1 MSPPSFPH
9 VCISPAGHP
18 YLGNPE
24 PEQAAD
30 YALPK
35 YPPPPNASSPGTEQA
50 SQPPSIAQ
58 DRVASVLENRLQRAF
73 HSDLAYAKG
82 LLHLATVELET
93 TLPSDFDF
101 LRTFAKNY
109 LTRLCHLPELGAAT
123 DKVVSELPPVSPP
136 PAFET
141 EFFLMSTPPMPG
153 AEYLTA
159 ATLAEWW
166 RELDRYVR
174 TQIKKHP
181 AGAADWIRQQSPLW
195 RTVGRVTF
203 HLAENKRDESRPFA
217 FMATYTDKVSASAK
231 PVQLPLSKALT
242 EYASVQDRSA
252 LLRLLQPIMTAGEK
266 CAWVQEM
273 VDDQTV
279 YQPRAWSPKQAYR
292 LLQDIPNL
300 EEAGLI
306 VRVPDW
312 WKGKHSS
319 KPQVRVNV
327 GTKDYAG
334 KLDVA
339 SLLTFSIETVYEGE
353 PLTKEELQEL
363 LTAENSL
370 VRLRGEWVEVDKEKL
385 QSALDHWK
393 KIDKLVREDG
403 LSFYEGMRLLSG
415 LPVDGKWDELS
426 KELSF
431 REWSEVMPIGDFAEA
446 LATIRDP
453 SQAAADFSFQQL
465 GLNATLRPYQETGVH
480 WLHLLTRLGLGAC
493 LADDMGLGKTIQV
506 ITLLLAIKQ
515 DGRPQTADGSRGAT
529 APLASAA
536 VCGLPSAVSPTSI
549 LVAPA
554 SLLGNWESELQK
566 FAPSLKP
573 HIAHTSGAGIDEPTN
588 LREIDLVM
596 TTYGMV
602 ERIDWIKKT
611 RWRNVILDEAQAI
624 KNAGT
629 KQAKAVKELHTDGRI
644 VLTGTPIENRL
655 SDLWSLFDF
664 LNPGLLGSN
673 AAFSKFVKSLS
684 KSSDKVN
691 YAPLRRLTQPYILR
705 RLKTDKKIISDL
717 PDKTEVTAWCGL
729 SKSQTSLYAQSV
741 KQLAHE
747 LQEVR
752 GDKGD
757 MKRRGLILAYLMR
770 FKQICNHPAQWTGDG
785 DYDPQHSGKFDR
797 LREICEE
804 IASRQEKVLVF
815 TQFRE
820 ITEPLS
826 RHLQAIFRRPG
837 LILDGSTPIKKR
849 KEMVDA
855 FQTDSGPPFFVLSLK
870 AGGTG
875 LNLTAASQVIHFD
888 RWWNPAVE
896 NQATDR
902 AFRIGQR
909 KNVLVHKFVCR
920 GTIEERIDDLI
931 EVKKSLAREIVEGSG
946 GGETL
951 VTEMSDEQ
959 LLQMVALDIN
969 RAQEN

>member
-1 MSPPSFPH
+1 VSLEPFPQ
-9 VCISPAGHP
+9 VCISPKGQI
-18 YLGNPE
+18 YLDYPE
-24 PEQAAD
+24 GF
-30 YALPK
+30 
-35 YPPPPNASSPGTEQA
+35 YPATNRIASA
-50 SQPPSIAQ
+50 
-58 DRVASVLENRLQRAF
+58 LENRLHNAF
-73 HSDLAYAKG
+73 HSDLTYPKG
-82 LLHLATVELET
+82 LLHLATVELES
-93 TLPSDFDF
+93 TLPSDFSF

-109 LTRLCHLPELGAAT
+109 LTRLCHLPELGT
-123 DKVVSELPPVSPP
+123 VGKTMYELPPVPP
-136 PAFET
+136 PSNAET
-141 EFFLMSTPPMPG
+141 EFFLLGAPPMPG
-153 AEYLTA
+153 AEYLNA
-159 ATLAEWW
+159 DVLASWW
-166 RELDRYVR
+166 RELDRYVHA
-174 TQIKKHP
+174 QIKKHS
-181 AGAADWIRQQSPLW
+181 AGAVDWIQKQSPLW

-217 FMATYTDKVSASAK
+217 FMATYTDKVSAGAK

-242 EYASVQDRSA
+242 EYASAQDRNA
-252 LLRLLQPIMTAGEK
+252 LLRLLQPIMAAAEK
-266 CAWVQEM
+266 CEWVQDM

-300 EEAGLI
+300 EDAGLI

-312 WKGKHSS
+312 WKGKQTS

-327 GTKDYAG
+327 GTKDSAVT
-334 KLDVA
+334 LDA
-339 SLLTFSIETVYEGE
+339 STLLTFRIEMVLDGE
-353 PLTKEELQEL
+353 PLTKEELAEL
-363 LTAENSL
+363 LNADNSL
-370 VRLRGEWVEVDKEKL
+370 VRLRGEWIEVDREKL

-393 KIDKLVREDG
+393 KIDRLVNEDG

-415 LPVDGKWDELS
+415 LPVDGKWDGLD

-431 REWSEVMPIGDFAEA
+431 RDWSEVMPIGSFADA
-446 LATIRDP
+446 LASIRDP
-453 SQAAADFSFQQL
+453 SQSNVGTDTGIAFQTL
-465 GLNATLRPYQETGVH
+465 GLNATLRPYQEVGVQ

-506 ITLLLAIKQ
+506 ITLLLAIKV
-515 DGRPQTADGSRGAT
+515 GNRPPGDCVGGSRQG
-529 APLASAA
+529 
-536 VCGLPSAVSPTSI
+536 VPSAEYRTLPPGGRQPTTKTQTSL

-566 FAPSLKP
+566 FAPSLKSL
-573 HIAHTSGAGIDEPTN
+573 IAHASGVGTDEPKN
-588 LREIDLVM
+588 LHETDLVM

-602 ERIDWIKKT
+602 ERIDWIKAKH
-611 RWRNVILDEAQAI
+611 WRNVILDEAQAI

-629 KQAKAVKELHTDGRI
+629 KQAKAVKALKTDGRI

-673 AAFSKFVKSLS
+673 TSFSKFVKSLS
-684 KSSDKVN
+684 KDSEKVN

-705 RLKTDKKIISDL
+705 RLKTDKQIISDL

-729 SKSQTSLYAQSV
+729 SKNQTAIYAQSV
-741 KQLAHE
+741 KQLQKE
-747 LQEVR
+747 LQEMKE
-752 GDKGD
+752 DKNN

-770 FKQICNHPAQWTGDG
+770 FKQICNHPAQWLGDG
-785 DYDPQHSGKFDR
+785 DYDPSRSGKFDR

-804 IASRQEKVLVF
+804 IASRQEKVLIF
-815 TQFRE
+815 TQFKE
-820 ITEPLS
+820 ITETLS
-826 RHLQAIFRRPG
+826 QHLQTIFKRPG

-875 LNLTAASQVIHFD
+875 LNLTAASHVVHFD

-931 EVKKSLAREIVEGSG
+931 ESKKSLAKEIVEGG
-946 GGETL
+946 GDML

-969 RAQEN
+969 KAQESRIV

>member
-1 MSPPSFPH
+1 
-9 VCISPAGHP
+9 
-18 YLGNPE
+18 
-24 PEQAAD
+24 
-30 YALPK
+30 
-35 YPPPPNASSPGTEQA
+35 
-50 SQPPSIAQ
+50 
-58 DRVASVLENRLQRAF
+58 
-73 HSDLAYAKG
+73 
-82 LLHLATVELET
+82 
-93 TLPSDFDF
+93 
-101 LRTFAKNY
+101 
-109 LTRLCHLPELGAAT
+109 
-123 DKVVSELPPVSPP
+123 
-136 PAFET
+136 
-141 EFFLMSTPPMPG
+141 
-153 AEYLTA
+153 
-159 ATLAEWW
+159 
-166 RELDRYVR
+166 ELDRYVHA
-174 TQIKKHP
+174 QIEKHT
-181 AGAADWIRQQSPLW
+181 AGAVDWIQRQSPLW

-203 HLAENKRDESRPFA
+203 HLAENKRDETRPFA
-217 FMATYTDKVSASAK
+217 FMATYTDKVSAGAK

-242 EYASVQDRSA
+242 EYASARDRNA
-252 LLRLLQPIMTAGEK
+252 LLRLLQPITAAAEK
-266 CAWVQEM
+266 CSWVQEM

-279 YQPRAWSPKQAYR
+279 YQPRAWSPKQAYQ
-292 LLQDIPNL
+292 LLQDIPAL

-312 WKGKHSS
+312 WKGKQTAR
-319 KPQVRVNV
+319 PQVRVNI
-327 GTKDYAG
+327 GTENNTSSLGIDSILQFRIETVLNGEPLSKEELAR
-334 KLDVA
+334 
-339 SLLTFSIETVYEGE
+339 LLTFDG
-353 PLTKEELQEL
+353 
-363 LTAENSL
+363 SL
-370 VRLRGEWVEVDKEKL
+370 VRLRGEWVEVDRAKL
-385 QSALDHWK
+385 QAALDHWQ
-393 KIDKLVREDG
+393 KIDKLVHEDG

-415 LPVDGKWDELS
+415 LPVDGKWDGLD

-431 REWSEVMPIGDFAEA
+431 RDWSEVMPIGSFAEA
-446 LATIRDP
+446 LAAIRDP
-453 SQAAADFSFQQL
+453 SQAGTELSFQKL

-506 ITLLLAIKQ
+506 IALLLALKQ
-515 DGRPQTADGSRGAT
+515 TQTS
-529 APLASAA
+529 
-536 VCGLPSAVSPTSI
+536 TSL

-554 SLLGNWESELQK
+554 SLLGNWESEIQK
-566 FAPSLKP
+566 FAPSLRTR
-573 HIAHTSGAGIDEPTN
+573 IAHAAGAGTDKPEN
-588 LREIDLVM
+588 LHDIDLVM

-602 ERIDWIKKT
+602 ERIDWIKKQH
-611 RWRNVILDEAQAI
+611 WRNIILDEAQAI

-629 KQAKAVKELHTDGRI
+629 KQAKAVKELNTAGRI

-684 KSSDKVN
+684 KNTESVN
-691 YAPLRRLTQPYILR
+691 YAPLRKLTQPYILR

-729 SKSQTSLYAQSV
+729 SKNQAAIYAQSV
-741 KQLAHE
+741 KQLEKE
-747 LQEVR
+747 LRELR
-752 GDKGD
+752 EDKGN

-785 DYDPQHSGKFDR
+785 DFDPMRSGKFER
-797 LREICEE
+797 LREICDE
-804 IASRQEKVLVF
+804 IASRQEKVLIF
-815 TQFRE
+815 SQFRE

-826 RHLQAIFRRPG
+826 HYLQTIFKRPG
-837 LILDGSTPIKKR
+837 LILDGTTAIKKR

-855 FQTDSGPPFFVLSLK
+855 FQTEAGPPFFVLSLK

-875 LNLTAASQVIHFD
+875 LNLTAASHVVHFD

-931 EVKKSLAREIVEGSG
+931 ESKKSLAKEIVEG

-959 LLQMVALDIN
+959 LLKMVTLDIN
-969 RAQEN
+969 KAQEN